1 MGAVK
6 VPPGKG
12 GKAGGAKAPG
22 KVNPPPPSQNVTF
35 CVTMSLTDANN
46 LLVAVANAINNAAGK
61 KSKTV
66 GGKGKG
72 GGK

>member
-1 MGAVK
+1 MGALKTKSGAKGVTA
-6 VPPGKG
+6 GKG
-12 GKAGGAKAPG
+12 KT
-22 KVNPPPPSQNVTF
+22 PPPPSSQNVTF
-35 CVTMSLTDANN
+35 CVTMSLVDANN

-61 KSKTV
+61 GSKTG

>member
-6 VPPGKG
+6 ATPGKG
-12 GKAGGAKAPG
+12 GKGGKAPG

-61 KSKTV
+61 KSKT
-66 GGKGKG
+66 GGGKKGKG